1 MKDYREITEN
11 VLRRRDEYEVKKKR
25 RYERIHKAT
34 SILSVVVIATV
45 FLFTAGTCYVF
56 AVGVGLIDDT
66 FGICGKIFPGYITQK
81 QQSYVYRTAVD
92 MGDTVT
98 CNGVKV
104 TARSAITDGT
114 TAYILL
120 HIEAPEQVDLTQYG
134 LHFDVATKGIIRGE
148 NPSATLG
155 DGPFGLQQRVVEDH
169 DGAVNTQDMVIQIDS
184 AGEPGS
190 TFSFADGYNR
200 YILLE
205 NLYVRNEDI
214 PHEKTR
220 IAEGNW
226 NFRILF
232 DCSDGMPQKEM
243 LTEPIRLTAYRK
255 LEEEEQAVIVHS
267 IVVKGLSMEFY
278 YATEDETIRKPG
290 NFKDVKVVL
299 SDGTVIE
306 MQPRST
312 QGTGSNIFAV
322 YMAASP
328 IVVEEI
334 DYVQVGAVKIQS
346 ETANN

>member
-11 VLRRRDEYEVKKKR
+11 VLRRRDQYEAKKR
-25 RYERIHKAT
+25 RRYEKIHKVT
-34 SILSVVVIATV
+34 SVLSVIVITIA
-45 FLFTAGTCYVF
+45 FLFTTGTCYVF
-56 AVGVGLIDDT
+56 AVGLGIIEDT
-66 FGICGKIFPGYITQK
+66 FGICSRVFPGIVTQK
-81 QQSYVYRTAVD
+81 QQSYVQSNMVGL
-92 MGDTVT
+92 GDTTT
-98 CNGVKV
+98 CNGVSV
-104 TARSAITDGT
+104 TVQSALTDGT

-120 HIEAPEQVDLTQYG
+120 HIKAPEQMDLTQYG
-134 LHFDVATKGIIRGE
+134 LHFDIATNGIVRGE
-148 NPSATLG
+148 NPSSELG
-155 DGPFGLQQRVVEDH
+155 AGSVSFGQRTVDDQ
-169 DGAVNTQDMVIQIDS
+169 DGAKNTQDMVLQIDS
-184 AGEPGS
+184 AGGPGS

-255 LEEEEQAVIVHS
+255 LEEEEQAVIVRS

-290 NFKDVKVVL
+290 NFKNVKVVL

-322 YMAASP
+322 YLAASP

-334 DYVQVGAVKIQS
+334 DYVQVGDVKIHCGAVS
-346 ETANN
+346 N